1 MGWLL
6 NGSALVIVIFFSAS
20 SAYGNLAPNDLRN
33 HTAVAAVDANLLV
46 GQADSQIAAEIESL
60 MTKGKYD
67 KSIRSEFSPAILKL
81 FRHAYAKR
89 VFEPIWTPQGVSA
102 LINYSDDMFAH
113 GIASKDI
120 FKNDLSKLYDTRF
133 NHSSPEKRAKAD
145 IKLSKAFFRA
155 ASAISGGLSD
165 DGGVE
170 KSRTSGPSTFVL
182 TDALTRSGQGAIDVE
197 LAALEPAHAQYKAL
211 KKQLAY
217 YRALLDQGGWL
228 AIKDGDAI
236 EQGDTDPRVTLLRN
250 RLAKEGYIQPFSEA
264 PDLRGLELSENK
276 VNKAADLMDEGL
288 TNALKDFQRRH
299 GLEAD
304 GVLGGNTLEA
314 LNESPE
320 SKIDRIADTMYR
332 WRIQGDM
339 GERYIWANIPSYTAE
354 GWTGATR
361 EISQKTIVGKER
373 FATPEFS
380 DRVEYV
386 VANPK
391 WFVPISIT
399 RRQKLPKMRKDP
411 NYADRHNYTITDRKT
426 GEMVDPLAVDWTEKG
441 VAKKY
446 RFVQGP
452 GEGNA
457 LGEMKII
464 FPNQYS
470 VYLHGTPGKHLF
482 DRAQRAFS
490 SGCVRLED
498 PVAMAKWIA
507 KEDENVSRSDI
518 AEAME
523 EGDREK
529 FLLDEKLPVHI
540 TYFTVTA
547 NDDGNLNFWRD
558 IYDRDDGI
566 SYVKRYAK
574 PVQRLADMPSIQPN
588 SSN

>member
-1 MGWLL
+1 MGQLL
-6 NGSALVIVIFFSAS
+6 RGSSLSLILLFSAS
-20 SAYGNLAPNDLRN
+20 ATYGNLAPNDLRN
-33 HTAVAAVDANLLV
+33 HTAINDINSELLIS
-46 GQADSQIAAEIESL
+46 QAEGEVAAEIERL
-60 MTKGKYD
+60 MVKGRYD
-67 KSIRSEFSPAILKL
+67 KSIKSEFSPAILKL
-81 FRHAYAKR
+81 FRHTYAKR
-89 VFEPIWTPQGVSA
+89 IFKPVWTPQGVDA
-102 LINYSDDMFAH
+102 LMAYSDDMFAH

-120 FKNDLSKLYDTRF
+120 FKNNLSKLYDTRF
-133 NHSSPEKRAKAD
+133 NHPSAEKRAKAD

-165 DGGVE
+165 EGGV
-170 KSRTSGPSTFVL
+170 KTSKISGPL
-182 TDALTRSGQGAIDVE
+182 TYILADALTRSGQGAIDTE
-197 LAALEPAHAQYKAL
+197 LSALEPVHPQYKSL
-211 KKQLAY
+211 KKQLSS
-217 YRALLDQGGWL
+217 YRTLLEQGGWL
-228 AIKDGDAI
+228 AIRDGDAI
-236 EQGDTDPRVTLLRN
+236 ELGDRDARVPLLRA
-250 RLAKEGYIQPFSEA
+250 RLAKEGYHSYVASSQNE
-264 PDLRGLELSENK
+264 EN
-276 VNKAADLMDEGL
+276 AATDINVMDVGL
-288 TNALKDFQRRH
+288 TEALKGFQKRH

-304 GVLGGNTLEA
+304 GVVGGNTLEA

-332 WRIQGDM
+332 WRIQGNM
-339 GERYIWANIPSYTAE
+339 GKRYIWANIPSYTAE
-354 GWTGATR
+354 GWNEATR
-361 EISQKTIVGKER
+361 EIRMKTIVGKVR

-411 NYADRHNYTITDRKT
+411 TYAERYNYTVSDRKT
-426 GEMVDPLAVDWTEKG
+426 GEIIDPLTVDWTEKG
-441 VAKKY
+441 VARKY

-452 GEGNA
+452 GDGNA

-470 VYLHGTPGKHLF
+470 IYLHGTPGKHLF
-482 DRAQRAFS
+482 DRAERAFS

-507 KEDENVSRSDI
+507 KGDDGVSRAEI
-518 AEAME
+518 AKAVE
-523 EGDREK
+523 EGEREK

-547 NDDGNLNFWRD
+547 NDDGSLNFWRD

-566 SYVKRYAK
+566 SYVKKYAK
-574 PVQRLADMPSIQPN
+574 PVKRMAKLPAIEKAAVN
-588 SSN
+588 